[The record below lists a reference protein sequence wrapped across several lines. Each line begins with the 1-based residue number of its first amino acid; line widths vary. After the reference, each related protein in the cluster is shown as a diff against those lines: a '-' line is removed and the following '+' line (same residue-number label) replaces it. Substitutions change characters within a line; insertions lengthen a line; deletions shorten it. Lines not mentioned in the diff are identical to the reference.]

1 VPSSAYLLDGLG
13 GIFCTSATL
22 PGQLI
27 TRLAVEPPTMLLCC
41 ILSFIELNL
50 NVSTKNIVVQMF
62 FTCILYGMREKEIE
76 IYFDWAV
83 QRIGGRT
90 WKFTSPGRKGVADR
104 IACLPDGQ
112 TWFVELKTK
121 GGRLSE
127 LQKLFQTEMA
137 LLRQNY
143 TCLWTKEQV
152 DGFITTV

>member
-1 VPSSAYLLDGLG
+1 MNFY
-13 GIFCTSATL
+13 
-22 PGQLI
+22 
-27 TRLAVEPPTMLLCC
+27 
-41 ILSFIELNL
+41 
-50 NVSTKNIVVQMF
+50 VSTKIIVVQMF
-62 FTCILYGMREKEIE
+62 FTCILRGMREKEIE
-76 IYFDWAV
+76 TYFDWAV

-127 LQKLFQTEMA
+127 LQKLFEMDMM

-143 TCLWTKEQV
+143 ACLWTKEQV
-152 DGFITTV
+152 DEWAKRITTK